1 MKKILNDTFTEIKF
15 SIVKFFKN
23 NTIFLCNLV
32 QFLLPFVMFAVGK
45 YSGRAIFILFALIAL
60 IIIFF
65 IKSVYKQVVIKD
77 KISDFPIP
85 SKRFT
90 KEIDGE
96 VNMEE
101 SRLEELLLYVCDVEN
116 WAEQKGIR
124 K

>member
-1 MKKILNDTFTEIKF
+1 MKKILNDTFTDIKI
-15 SIVKFFKN
+15 SIVKFLKN
-23 NTIFLCNLV
+23 NTNFICNLI
-32 QFLLPFVMFAVGK
+32 QFILPFIMFAAGK
-45 YSGRAIFILFALIAL
+45 YNGKVIYLLFALIAL

-65 IKSVYKQVVIKD
+65 VKSVYKQIVIKD
-77 KISDFPIP
+77 RLSDFPIP

-116 WAEQKGIR
+116 WAEQKGL
-124 K
+124 KK

>member
-1 MKKILNDTFTEIKF
+1 MKKILKNTFTEIKV
-15 SIVKFFKN
+15 SIIKFFKN
-23 NTIFLCNLV
+23 NINFICNLI
-32 QFLLPFVMFAVGK
+32 QFILPFIMFAAGK
-45 YSGRAIFILFALIAL
+45 YSGKVIYLLFALIAL

-65 IKSVYKQVVIKD
+65 VKSVYKQIVIKD
-77 KISDFPIP
+77 RLSDFPIP